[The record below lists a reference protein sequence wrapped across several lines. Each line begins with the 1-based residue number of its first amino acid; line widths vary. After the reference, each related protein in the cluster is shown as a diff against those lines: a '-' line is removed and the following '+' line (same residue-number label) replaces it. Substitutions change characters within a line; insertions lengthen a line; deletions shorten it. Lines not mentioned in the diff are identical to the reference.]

1 MARPERGKNARLPAM
16 TAMLILGQQR
26 KSVIGSR
33 ITSQGYSACSILAA
47 DRYGDDTIARDED
60 VNDFF
65 AKWINKLLVD
75 ELIAH
80 LEDDIGTVDES
91 APDHLQIVEQRCAK
105 CVPKGSHGDGN
116 EVERSTRSPKDV
128 PLGCRN

>member
-1 MARPERGKNARLPAM
+1 MR
-16 TAMLILGQQR
+16 
-26 KSVIGSR
+26 
-33 ITSQGYSACSILAA
+33 SACSILAA

-91 APDHLQIVEQRCAK
+91 APDHLQSVEETGRQMRPARVALRWK
-105 CVPKGSHGDGN
+105 
-116 EVERSTRSPKDV
+116 
-128 PLGCRN
+128 

>member
-1 MARPERGKNARLPAM
+1 M
-16 TAMLILGQQR
+16 
-26 KSVIGSR
+26 
-33 ITSQGYSACSILAA
+33 TSQWYSACSILAA

-80 LEDDIGTVDES
+80 REDDIGTVDEC
-91 APDHLQIVEQRCAK
+91 APDNLQSVEKRGAK
-105 CVPKGSHGDGN
+105 CVPKGSH
-116 EVERSTRSPKDV
+116 
-128 PLGCRN
+128 

>member
-1 MARPERGKNARLPAM
+1 MGTRRPRRGARLCRRCALRRRGNRPRHRQ
-16 TAMLILGQQR
+16 ILCATNCE
-26 KSVIGSR
+26 KLSESVIGSR
-33 ITSQGYSACSILAA
+33 ITSQWYSACSILAA

-91 APDHLQIVEQRCAK
+91 ATDNLQDTVGQPPSK
-105 CVPKGSHGDGN
+105 F
-116 EVERSTRSPKDV
+116 
-128 PLGCRN
+128 